1 MADGHHLKKK
11 KEKRKRVVGINEQGV
26 LRFESNWCNLVVLTG
41 IYMIFKHNTWVLYS
55 ENKAFSL
62 GLAAVEIDIPHFQ
75 DQRIK

>member
-41 IYMIFKHNTWVLYS
+41 IYMIFKHNT
-55 ENKAFSL
+55 
-62 GLAAVEIDIPHFQ
+62 
-75 DQRIK
+75 